1 MSGQD
6 AHLTRVIYLLWD
18 GLLARP
24 SQRQDAH
31 LTRVIY
37 LLWDGLLARPSQQD
51 ERAGSPPHK
60 SYIFIVE
67 WASNP
72 QRQLNDGRAGC
83 PPHKS
88 YIFIVEWA
96 SSPS

>member
-6 AHLTRVIYLLWD
+6 AHLTRVIYLLWN
-18 GLLARP
+18 
-24 SQRQDAH
+24 
-31 LTRVIY
+31 
-37 LLWDGLLARPSQQD
+37 GLLARPSQQD
-51 ERAGSPPHK
+51 ERAGGPPHK
-60 SYIFIVE
+60 SYIFIVG

-72 QRQLNDGRAGC
+72 QRQLNDERAGC

-88 YIFIVEWA
+88 YIFIVGWA